1 MLLRKVVVTAVGILL
16 LSGCASTTP
25 EILPEETLPSISES
39 LAPEPTPVVEAPA
52 PAPEPAPVVEAPA
65 PAPEPA
71 PVVEAPVPAA
81 PVVSYANC
89 DEVKAAGKAP
99 LAADQPGYASK
110 LDRDGD
116 GIACDK

>member
-1 MLLRKVVVTAVGILL
+1 
-16 LSGCASTTP
+16 
-25 EILPEETLPSISES
+25 
-39 LAPEPTPVVEAPA
+39 
-52 PAPEPAPVVEAPA
+52 
-65 PAPEPA
+65 
-71 PVVEAPVPAA
+71 VPAA
-81 PVVSYANC
+81 PVVSYSNC

>member
-39 LAPEPTPVVEAPA
+39 VAPEPAPVVEAPA

-81 PVVSYANC
+81 PVVSYSNC

>member
-39 LAPEPTPVVEAPA
+39 V
-52 PAPEPAPVVEAPA
+52 APEPAPVVEAPA